1 MRRQVLR
8 EFFRLYNTVDSNRH
22 TSQEFSCSHPT
33 SLPCSI
39 ILASLAPVV
48 SSDLASVEQRSDG
61 EVTTAT
67 TGDVHEEVEPI
78 RSDNEFED
86 VTYDVTANCPFILRW
101 LLLLPPPFL
110 LRLRVFLFRHRAR
123 HGLGLRQG
131 FLNCLAKHPFN
142 LSTSLTFHHRHQEAH
157 QSTQIVRLPD
167 LQLPSRSTLEIHELL
182 CRLQKQSAS
191 FSSLSRTQQPR
202 AHGFASSSKKE
213 SAKLLYAPIVT
224 HVLSAGAK
232 QATTHAAA
240 TRACWREA
248 NKLHQRV
255 HHIILRRQQRQ

>member
-39 ILASLAPVV
+39 IMASSAPVV
-48 SSDLASVEQRSDG
+48 SSDLASAEQRSDG
-61 EVTTAT
+61 EVITAT
-67 TGDVHEEVEPI
+67 TGDVHEEVERI

-86 VTYDVTANCPFILRW
+86 VTYDISTTPPAQPGVTANCPFILRW

-142 LSTSLTFHHRHQEAH
+142 LSTSLTFHHRHQ
-157 QSTQIVRLPD
+157 
-167 LQLPSRSTLEIHELL
+167 
-182 CRLQKQSAS
+182 
-191 FSSLSRTQQPR
+191 
-202 AHGFASSSKKE
+202 
-213 SAKLLYAPIVT
+213 
-224 HVLSAGAK
+224 
-232 QATTHAAA
+232 
-240 TRACWREA
+240 
-248 NKLHQRV
+248 V
-255 HHIILRRQQRQ
+255 HHPAQLQGQFQQFARRRRHR